1 MEILDGILIQNYL
14 LPYLQERG
22 FPSRCRSPGKEV
34 QETTHLAAEVRTD
47 DM

>member
-22 FPSRCRSPGKEV
+22 FPSRCRTPEKKV
-34 QETTHLAAEVRTD
+34 QEMTHLAAEVQD
-47 DM
+47 